1 MIKNIMTKENLEVVG
16 KAGYRIGKDI
26 VREGTK
32 AVAGKA
38 VGAALAVAMKE
49 GFSEIKNM
57 DLNSVLGDI
66 TRIEKKKARKLKK
79 EMKKLGKDEKDE
91 IVNKA
96 KDIRDK
102 AIDKI
107 NEKSKEESEGK

>member
-91 IVNKA
+91 IVEKA
-96 KDIRDK
+96 E
-102 AIDKI
+102 KI
-107 NEKSKEESEGK
+107 KEEAIEKIERIKEEKEGK